1 MWTAAC
7 LTHNGPFSPPSP
19 GMSDD
24 IGKYI
29 VIGFVLLFGALA
41 WRAWQIR
48 QHSPE
53 WPYVMGEVTVS
64 RAYSQND
71 FGEDVG
77 TPSHR
82 WQTEVQYR
90 YEVNGI
96 PMTGKRL
103 RAFGRHHFTQEE
115 AEAEIAPFPV
125 GKQVKVYYDPA
136 KPGTSVLIPG

>member
-1 MWTAAC
+1 
-7 LTHNGPFSPPSP
+7 
-19 GMSDD
+19 MSDD
-24 IGKYI
+24 IGKFI
-29 VIGFVLLFGALA
+29 VIGFVLLFGVLA
-41 WRAWQIR
+41 WRAWQIH

-53 WPYVMGEVTVS
+53 WPYVMGEVTLS

-71 FGEDVG
+71 FGEDLG
-77 TPSHR
+77 TPNHR

>member
-1 MWTAAC
+1 MGYP
-7 LTHNGPFSPPSP
+7 HFRGQ

-48 QHSPE
+48 QHSPQ
-53 WPYVMGEVTVS
+53 WPYVMGEMTVS

-90 YEVNGI
+90 YEVNGVAL
-96 PMTGKRL
+96 TGQRL
-103 RAFGRHHFTQEE
+103 RAFGRHHLTQEE
-115 AEAEIAPFPV
+115 AEAELAPFPA
-125 GKQVKVYYDPA
+125 GKRVKVYYDPA
-136 KPGTSVLIPG
+136 NPGTSVLIPG

>member
-1 MWTAAC
+1 
-7 LTHNGPFSPPSP
+7 
-19 GMSDD
+19 MSDD

-29 VIGFVLLFGALA
+29 VIGFVLLFGVLA
-41 WRAWQIR
+41 WRAWQIH

-53 WPYVMGEVTVS
+53 WPYVIGEVTLS
-64 RAYSQND
+64 RAYAQND

-90 YEVNGI
+90 YEVSGI

-103 RAFGRHHFTQEE
+103 RALDR
-115 AEAEIAPFPV
+115 
-125 GKQVKVYYDPA
+125 K
-136 KPGTSVLIPG
+136 SVV